1 MSNIAQILVKYILES
16 ISVWI
21 SFKKFKRVYK
31 LSFRT
36 DKYHT
41 VSNSW
46 SVEPFS
52 LAGNRTSIQIKVYEP
67 SSLKTCSSLTT
78 TYDHYEPMQKNLAE
92 KLFDTLLCEYVKGI
106 HTIEN
111 MLLIGSEATIIGE
124 LDSNFGKY
132 RIKPPLDE
140 GLKYIITTSSFEEVK
155 KNEGF
160 KLNAWRL
167 ATMAFGILG
176 GACILIWFYF
186 HVRCFYSER
195 ENERKRREAYE
206 EFESLQNEYRNNTN
220 GYNDDNNEQNVCVIC
235 LENQRNAVILPCG
248 HVCGCRQCLL
258 QVRSCPI
265 CREDIDRLVPM
276 FNS

>member
-1 MSNIAQILVKYILES
+1 MNQFRCKFHLKSLNKYIN
-16 ISVWI
+16 
-21 SFKKFKRVYK
+21 FP
-31 LSFRT
+31 FRT

-46 SVEPFS
+46 STEPFS
-52 LAGNRTSIQIKVYEP
+52 LAGNRTSLKIKVCEP

-78 TYDHYEPMQKNLAE
+78 TYDHYEPTQKTLAE
-92 KLFDTLLCEYVKGI
+92 KFFDTLLSEYVKGI
-106 HTIEN
+106 HTVEN

-124 LDSNFGKY
+124 LESNFGKY
-132 RIKPPLDE
+132 RIKPPSGE
-140 GLKYIITTSSFEEVK
+140 GLKYIITTSSLEGVK

-160 KLNAWRL
+160 KSNAWRL

-176 GACILIWFYF
+176 GACVLVWFYF
-186 HVRCFYSER
+186 YVKRFYSER
-195 ENERKRREAYE
+195 ENERRRREAYE

-220 GYNDDNNEQNVCVIC
+220 YDNNDDNNERNICVIC

-248 HVCGCRQCLL
+248 HVCGCRWCLL
-258 QVRSCPI
+258 QVRTCPI
-265 CREDIDRLVPM
+265 CRGDIDRLVPM